1 MEFSSD
7 IFLPGDPE
15 IRESVGNRIGF
26 DFLSANAPIMDLK
39 TMEEVAGPDDAEVL
53 LVLKQVNAR
62 KPLVGLYGAL
72 ESLQGDVIGGY
83 VARLERG
90 TIGLVQA

>member
-1 MEFSSD
+1 
-7 IFLPGDPE
+7 
-15 IRESVGNRIGF
+15 
-26 DFLSANAPIMDLK
+26 MDLK
-39 TMEEVAGPDDAEVL
+39 TMEQVAGPEDAEVL

-83 VARLERG
+83 VARLEQG
-90 TIGLVQA
+90 KIGLAQA